1 MINKNGFLECIC
13 TSVAQVCPTLCDP
26 VNCSPPG
33 SSAYGIFQGRI
44 LGQVASSLSR
54 ASSWPRDWNHV
65 SWLSCFAGRFFTI
78 WAIREARGE
87 KRPFVFLKAF
97 NIYSCLVYSEYVEGT
112 GSSGQREDWTVKVP
126 MVPLQTLRF
135 YSSPFVWASAP
146 SSFYRHSLLFVL
158 IAFSIIY
165 IWVILILKMVWGI
178 EYWT

>member
-1 MINKNGFLECIC
+1 MC
-13 TSVAQVCPTLCDP
+13 SVTQSCPTLCSPMD
-26 VNCSPPG
+26 CGPPG
-33 SSAYGIFQGRI
+33 SSVHGILHARIQSGLLFPLQG
-44 LGQVASSLSR
+44 LFLTQGAQVSGI
-54 ASSWPRDWNHV
+54 
-65 SWLSCFAGRFFTI
+65 AGRFFTI